1 MAPKNEQPQSP
12 ALDQARLLISRLE
25 RLSADSV
32 WAHRASGVR
41 GALLKSI
48 ETIEQGGASAEDE
61 DARLEMIMQYGFY
74 LLEKAALEL
83 LK

>member
-1 MAPKNEQPQSP
+1 MEAPEAVVEQ
-12 ALDQARLLISRLE
+12 AWLLVSRLE

-41 GALLKSI
+41 GALLKAISQL
-48 ETIEQGGASAEDE
+48 EQAGASPTQEALQQLR
-61 DARLEMIMQYGFY
+61 AISAYGF
-74 LLEKAALEL
+74 LILEKAAQEL